1 MRRIFLTAAAAVAVL
16 AAPAAAQS
24 FEFAQVPWGSTPEA
38 AAAVL
43 QRGGFT
49 PAGVDSAGDPRFTGR
64 LFGWDAEAV
73 ANLSEGKVVRFMVV
87 FPQRSPGYRPMADS
101 LTAHY
106 GDPVESFPDAA
117 FWMNE
122 AADGTYGISIDTFGP
137 GRGPRLFYESP
148 AWGAE
153 ARRRRRA

>member
-1 MRRIFLTAAAAVAVL
+1 MRRIFLLACAVLAVL

-24 FEFAQVPWGSTPEA
+24 FEFAEVPWGSTPEEA
-38 AAAVL
+38 AVVL
-43 QRGGFT
+43 QRAGFT
-49 PAGVDSAGDPRFTGR
+49 PAGADSVGDPRFAGR

-73 ANLSEGKVVRFMVV
+73 ANLSGGKVVRFMVV
-87 FPQRSPGYRPMADS
+87 FPQRAPGYRPVADS

-106 GDPVESFPDAA
+106 GDPAESFPDAA
-117 FWMNE
+117 FWLNE
-122 AADGTYGISIDTFGP
+122 ASDGTYGISIDTFGP

-153 ARRRRRA
+153 ARRRRRG